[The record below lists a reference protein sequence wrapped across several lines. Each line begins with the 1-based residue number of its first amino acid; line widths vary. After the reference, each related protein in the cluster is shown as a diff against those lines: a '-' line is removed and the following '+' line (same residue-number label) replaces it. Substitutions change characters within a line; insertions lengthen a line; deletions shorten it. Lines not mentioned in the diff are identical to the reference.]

1 MKVPQISDWALE
13 DRLFMDGP
21 PLVAMFVECD
31 KRSADLRRWEFR
43 RVARE
48 HPDARFVEV
57 DLVENP
63 SMAQRYSITAAPVV
77 LVFIHGVEVA
87 RHAGAHFEATVDRVL
102 GNSV

>member
-1 MKVPQISDWALE
+1 MPMKVARISDWALE
-13 DRLFMDGP
+13 DRLLLDGP
-21 PLVAMFVECD
+21 PLVVMFLEAD
-31 KRSADLRRWEFR
+31 KRSTDLRRWEFR

-63 SMAQRYSITAAPVV
+63 ALAQRYAITAAPIV

-102 GNSV
+102 G

>member
-1 MKVPQISDWALE
+1 MKVPRISDWTLE
-13 DRLFMDGP
+13 DRLFLDGP
-21 PLVAMFVECD
+21 PLVVMFLEAD
-31 KRSADLRRWEFR
+31 KRAADLRRWEFR

-57 DLVENP
+57 DLIENP
-63 SMAQRYSITAAPVV
+63 SMAQRYSITAAPSV

-87 RHAGAHFEATVDRVL
+87 RHTGAHLEATVDRIL